1 MSSPRRN
8 HTPEEIGQEQLAGR
22 PTPKKNRA
30 SWQRGLRKVLS
41 VRLFGARVQR
51 GAGRL
56 RRPQKATG
64 LLKHRP
70 SRQARPALC
79 AGQGRQPCPVDVML
93 CVISYW
99 VLSGAQQ
106 TAALQLRRTAL
117 PLSRARRSLRNPQK
131 GEMVAEIAPTQWP
144 RWKARHL

>member
-1 MSSPRRN
+1 MSAPRRS

-79 AGQGRQPCPVDVML
+79 AGQGRQPCPVDVMP

-99 VLSGAQQ
+99 VLSGACTQKSRRSPASLLHRKH
-106 TAALQLRRTAL
+106 TLRRPCAV
-117 PLSRARRSLRNPQK
+117 SAGHSFAGK
-131 GEMVAEIAPTQWP
+131 S
-144 RWKARHL
+144 K